1 MGMIWESE
9 RAKANRLDFH
19 RRNTAYRLTNMDP
32 DSADYGASIVH
43 TAVTAKR
50 ECGMDYKTFYGMVE
64 DGLDITVKVE
74 NLGSARQL
82 SAAEIQEN

>member
-1 MGMIWESE
+1 PDEARWLRAETPFGEWAISQGGDEMGMIWESE

-50 ECGMDYKTFYGMVE
+50 
-64 DGLDITVKVE
+64 
-74 NLGSARQL
+74 
-82 SAAEIQEN
+82 

>member
-1 MGMIWESE
+1 MGMIWASES
-9 RAKANRLDFH
+9 AKANRLDFH

-64 DGLDITVKVE
+64 DGLEIMVKVE
-74 NLGSARQL
+74 NLGSAMQL
-82 SAAEIQEN
+82 IAAEIQEN